1 MSFVFIFT
9 PIVFLALV
17 LLISKSLLKDI
28 NNSKNEDE
36 ISKID
41 RFNWNIRAYKDVDE
55 FQAIKKHITY
65 P

>member
-41 RFNWNIRAYKDVDE
+41 RFN
-55 FQAIKKHITY
+55 
-65 P
+65 

>member
-1 MSFVFIFT
+1 MSFVFIYT
-9 PIVFLALV
+9 PIVFLVLV

-36 ISKID
+36 IPKID
-41 RFNWNIRAYKDVDE
+41 RFNKNVRAYKDVDE

>member
-28 NNSKNEDE
+28 NNSKNEDKN
-36 ISKID
+36 SKID
-41 RFNWNIRAYKDVDE
+41 RFNRNIRAYKGVDE